1 MGVGDGGAVRPETAR
16 DMATSVRNL
25 RPRPA
30 PPGERVGGAGRYRLW
45 QMSVL
50 FVTHPQFL
58 EHQTGLGHP
67 ERPARLSAVED
78 GVRQSG
84 LGDDLE
90 RLAAEP
96 ASATDLERVHTPT
109 YIGALQ
115 RFCQSGGGRLD
126 ADTAAVPASW
136 DAALRAAGAGLTAVE
151 ALRRGEASTAFCAVR
166 PPGHHALPAQ
176 AMGFCLFNNVA
187 VTAAALADQGERVL
201 IVDYDAHHGN
211 GTQDAFYDDPRV
223 TYVSFHEHPLYP
235 GTGALLETGW
245 GDGAG
250 RTVNVPVPAGAT
262 GDVYRAA
269 VDEVVAPLVDE
280 FGVSWLLISAG
291 FDGHRADPLTDLA
304 LTAGDFAD
312 MTAELAAL
320 VPPGRRLA
328 FLEGGYDL
336 DALRDST
343 AAALAALAG
352 ERVHVEAPSGGGPGR
367 DIVAAARLAHRRACT
382 ADDRAGA
389 RLSAEPTI
397 PPRWGLGD
405 EGEA

>member
-1 MGVGDGGAVRPETAR
+1 
-16 DMATSVRNL
+16 
-25 RPRPA
+25 
-30 PPGERVGGAGRYRLW
+30 
-45 QMSVL
+45 MSVL

-58 EHQTGLGHP
+58 EHETGIGHP
-67 ERPARLSAVED
+67 ERPARLAAVED

-84 LGDDLE
+84 LGDDLV
-90 RLAAEP
+90 RGAAEP
-96 ASATDLERVHTPT
+96 ATTADLERVHTPT
-109 YIGALQ
+109 YIGALE
-115 RFCQSGGGRLD
+115 RFCHSGGGRLD

-136 DAALRAAGAGLTAVE
+136 DAALRAAGAGLTAIE
-151 ALRRGEASTAFCAVR
+151 ALRRGEVDAAFCAVR

-187 VTAAALADQGERVL
+187 VAAAALADQGERVL
-201 IVDYDAHHGN
+201 VVDYDAHHGN

-245 GDGAG
+245 GDGRG

-269 VDEVVAPLVDE
+269 IDDVVAPLVDE
-280 FGVSWLLISAG
+280 IGVTWMLISAG
-291 FDGHRADPLTDLA
+291 FDGHRADPLTDLG
-304 LTAGDFAD
+304 LTSGDFAD

-343 AAALAALAG
+343 AAALGALAG
-352 ERVHVEAPSGGGPGR
+352 ERVHAEAPSAGGPGR
-367 DIVAAARLAHRRACT
+367 DVVVAAGLAHRRA
-382 ADDRAGA
+382 AAEDDAGGS
-389 RLSAEPTI
+389 LSGAPTI
-397 PPRWGLGD
+397 APRWGLAAEDDG
-405 EGEA
+405 